1 MHKLILIVLLFGLL
15 SNYPSSLAAADSA
28 SYTYDSLGRLTTVT
42 YANGTIITYS
52 YDAMGNRSTVVT
64 ICGPNGC

>member
-28 SYTYDSLGRLTTVT
+28 SYTYDALGRLTTV
-42 YANGTIITYS
+42 S
-52 YDAMGNRSTVVT
+52 GNLAYNFVDY
-64 ICGPNGC
+64 N